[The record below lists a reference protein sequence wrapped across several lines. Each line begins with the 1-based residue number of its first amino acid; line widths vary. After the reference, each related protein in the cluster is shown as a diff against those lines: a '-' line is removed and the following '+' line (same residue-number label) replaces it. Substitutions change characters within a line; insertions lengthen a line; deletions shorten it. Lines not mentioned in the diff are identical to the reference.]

1 MSPTPSPD
9 RVEGALAPRASELG
23 LDIEAVEVS
32 AAGRHRLLRVA
43 VDRDGGV
50 SLDDLGELTRS
61 LSEALDETDVMGERP
76 YTLEVSS
83 PGVDRPLTRPR
94 HWRRNHDRLVKVTTH
109 EGETVTGRI
118 KDSDDEQVT
127 VDVNGRAHVLAFG
140 TVDKARVQV
149 EFNRKEGPA

>member
-9 RVEGALAPRASELG
+9 RVEGALAQRASELG
-23 LDIEAVEVS
+23 LDIEAVQVS

-43 VDRDGGV
+43 VDKDGGV
-50 SLDDLGELTRS
+50 SLDDLGEVTRS
-61 LSEALDETDVMGERP
+61 LSHALDDTDLMGEQA

-94 HWRRNHDRLVKVTTH
+94 HWRRNHDRLVKITTH
-109 EGETVTGRI
+109 EGETLTGRVN
-118 KDSDDEQVT
+118 DSDDEYVT
-127 VDVNGRAHVLAFG
+127 LDVEGRQRVVAFG
-140 TVDKARVQV
+140 SVDRARVQV